1 MKPLSRSQLMQG
13 TVTEVSGF
21 TSLRYLGLRKDAPNL
36 GKLEEQA
43 QSILPN
49 GASATLDLFYS
60 LYDQQPEL
68 KPAENTPA
76 TSQYWRSILGN
87 AMETTAYQQMH
98 AKTAFDELTSLIGTI
113 TMGQSVLGM
122 ISDEDK
128 EKLEEM
134 AQAEAELQEAL
145 QDAGDAGAQA
155 QADAQALAGLQQALG
170 NSQSRQAKQA
180 IQQAQEQA
188 QQSQSKAQAAQM
200 TLEQAQALAEQLN
213 QQLMGQPDSTEAQAK
228 QTELKRL
235 AQAAANK
242 AATEVKEVSELLQ
255 SWGMEPGELKR
266 SSAAEAMDIVKRM
279 RQSEEFKKF
288 QELLGRMRHIA
299 QRKSASNHTGEGY
312 YIPKVR
318 YGNDLTDLDPS
329 EFLAFA
335 HPVLKFQFLN
345 RWAKEELRLTE
356 RIFKETLGK
365 GPVVV
370 LEDGSGSMSGIK
382 KLWSK
387 AVCLTL
393 AYYAKLEG
401 RTFVWI
407 HFGSKSSRLIC
418 KVYPKGNLTPK
429 DMLEIA
435 ETFLDSGTD
444 FEKPLDKALEVIEQ
458 EGLNKADIA
467 MVTDGECAVAAD
479 WLSKF
484 LARKQKMGVN
494 VITVLMDVGES
505 SIASVRQF
513 SDRVDTV
520 SQFTAEEAGQKVIS
534 NLT

>member
-1 MKPLSRSQLMQG
+1 MTL
-13 TVTEVSGF
+13 
-21 TSLRYLGLRKDAPNL
+21 A
-36 GKLEEQA
+36 QA
-43 QSILPN
+43 QS
-49 GASATLDLFYS
+49 
-60 LYDQQPEL
+60 
-68 KPAENTPA
+68 
-76 TSQYWRSILGN
+76 
-87 AMETTAYQQMH
+87 
-98 AKTAFDELTSLIGTI
+98 
-113 TMGQSVLGM
+113 
-122 ISDEDK
+122 
-128 EKLEEM
+128 
-134 AQAEAELQEAL
+134 
-145 QDAGDAGAQA
+145 
-155 QADAQALAGLQQALG
+155 
-170 NSQSRQAKQA
+170 
-180 IQQAQEQA
+180 
-188 QQSQSKAQAAQM
+188 
-200 TLEQAQALAEQLN
+200 LAEQLN
-213 QQLMGQPDSTEAQAK
+213 QQLMGEPESAEAQAK

-312 YIPKVR
+312 YIPKIR

-370 LEDGSGSMSGIK
+370 LEDGSSSMEGIK

-387 AVCLTL
+387 AACLTL

-407 HFGSKSSRLIC
+407 QFGSKSSRLIC
-418 KVYPKGNLTPK
+418 KVYPKGNLQPK

-435 ETFLDSGTD
+435 ETFLSSGTD

-458 EGLNKADIA
+458 ENLNKADIA
-467 MVTDGECAVAAD
+467 MVTDGECAVAGD

-484 LARKQKMGVN
+484 LARKQKLGVN

-534 NLT
+534 HLT